1 MQLRQLRQFW
11 YPPKDREDGRIDPSG
26 QQRGGGYQ
34 RGRGGKNFNN
44 NPRGGQMTQGPRSQQ
59 PIMQPIMMQANF
71 PGMQTGYTVPMQAP
85 VVQP

>member
-26 QQRGGGYQ
+26 QQRGGGYK

-59 PIMQPIMMQANF
+59 QIMMQANF
-71 PGMQTGYTVPMQAP
+71 PGMPTGYPVQMQAP